1 MTTITAQQVKDLRDR
16 TGAGMMDAK
25 QALVE
30 ANADIEKAID
40 ILRTKGLSKAGK
52 KASRDA
58 NEGLVECY
66 LHAGG
71 KLGVLLEI
79 NCETDFVARTD
90 EFKQLAHDIAMHVA
104 ALNPS
109 YVAVEDIPA
118 DIISREKEVYLESVR
133 QQGKPAEVAGKIAEG
148 KLEKFYDDV
157 CLLRQAYVKDSSKS
171 IQDILNETIAKMGEN
186 IKISRFSRF
195 QIGA

>member
-1 MTTITAQQVKDLRDR
+1 MATITAQQVKTLRDT
-16 TGAGMMDAK
+16 TGAGMMYAK

-30 ANADIEKAID
+30 ANGDTDKAID
-40 ILRTKGLSKAGK
+40 ILRTKGLAKAGK

-90 EFKQLAHDIAMHVA
+90 EFKQLAHDIAMHIA
-104 ALNPS
+104 ATSPS
-109 YVAVEDIPA
+109 YVSVEEVPA
-118 DIISREKEVYLESVR
+118 EVVAKEKEIYLESVK
-133 QQGKPAEVAGKIAEG
+133 QQGKPAEVADKIAGG

-157 CLLRQAYVKDSSKS
+157 CLLRQAYVKDSTKT
-171 IQDILNETIAKMGEN
+171 IQDILNAMIAKMGEN
-186 IKISRFSRF
+186 IKINRFARF